1 MYFAEYVRMNCEVRR
16 VKGQNLALKRMFP
29 TLPNDSLCALHE
41 SWLYP
46 ITSLKISLSLVD
58 VFVYK
63 DGFVVLSVKNNN
75 TS

>member
-1 MYFAEYVRMNCEVRR
+1 MHCEVRR
-16 VKGQNLALKRMFP
+16 VKGHNLAQTRMFP
-29 TLPNDSLCALHE
+29 TLPNDCLCALHK

-46 ITSLKISLSLVD
+46 TTPLKVSLSLVD
-58 VFVYK
+58 VFVYE